1 MTLRPE
7 LEANNAKPHGLHLN
21 CIYIGC
27 IMHYILYICA
37 YFGLCFNQQDSSG
50 QWLNNKMQR
59 PSSHMEHWETMLL
72 GKGCKEKTSGT
83 ENGDRKVDQVRR
95 LFCTFCLIQ

>member
-27 IMHYILYICA
+27 CTVYIIYVCVLA
-37 YFGLCFNQQDSSG
+37 FA
-50 QWLNNKMQR
+50 
-59 PSSHMEHWETMLL
+59 
-72 GKGCKEKTSGT
+72 
-83 ENGDRKVDQVRR
+83 
-95 LFCTFCLIQ
+95 LISRILPGGG